1 MCGFTS
7 LVGTLLVFNAM
18 HRGED
23 EKVPVGIP
31 LPGIPGFC
39 RDTRKGKWI
48 ELSYSLFYAI
58 FIAFT
63 QKRKLIMDLI
73 FMYNSAIIKS
83 TLGIFVY

>member
-1 MCGFTS
+1 MQ
-7 LVGTLLVFNAM
+7 
-18 HRGED
+18 RED

-31 LPGIPGFC
+31 LPGIPGFY
-39 RDTRKGKWI
+39 RDTCKGKLI

-63 QKRKLIMDLI
+63 QKRRLVIDLI
-73 FMYNSAIIKS
+73 LMFNSSIIKS